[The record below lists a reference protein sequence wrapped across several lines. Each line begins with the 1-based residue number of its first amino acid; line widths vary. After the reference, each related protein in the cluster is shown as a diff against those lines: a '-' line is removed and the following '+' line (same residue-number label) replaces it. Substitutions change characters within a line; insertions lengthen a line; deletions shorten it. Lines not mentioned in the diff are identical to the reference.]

1 MQSALKQLFMR
12 NLLLII
18 TSTTMV
24 FFIVLRANATIDA
37 LLQMQLGNPSSA
49 TANTNNHDHYLI
61 QRTVEALDYS
71 DNLGEPVWASWDL
84 SAGDVGSAPRSSS
97 YYTDTNLPPNFTRVT
112 TTDYN
117 GVGNIDFN
125 RGHLCPSEDRTD
137 TSTNNKLVFFM
148 SNIMPQSGP
157 NNQGV
162 WNNLESDC
170 RTFASAGNELLI
182 ICGPSGFG
190 TNKIPSGK
198 AYIGSNVWKIAV
210 FVPLG
215 SGSNTALSRL
225 SVTNRVIAVSIPN
238 VTNGLSSSW
247 QTYLT
252 STRQIELDTGFTFF
266 SAVPANIAA
275 VFRAKVDGSP
285 GPGITNVSPA
295 SGAVSSS
302 VVIKGTN
309 FAGASVVWFNST
321 NASFTVNSSNQITA
335 TVPTGATTGPVSVI
349 APGGLA
355 VSAGNF
361 TVTPAGKP
369 GFQSIYFAGGN
380 VSLTITGAAA
390 NSYTIMAVTNLSNPQ
405 WVTLLTTNSPTLP
418 FTFTDTN
425 ADLPQRFYRVLE
437 Q

>member
-1 MQSALKQLFMR
+1 MRTLFLITASAAV
-12 NLLLII
+12 
-18 TSTTMV
+18 V
-24 FFIVLRANATIDA
+24 FFLVPCANATIDA
-37 LLQMQLGNPSSA
+37 SLQMQLGNPSNASA
-49 TANTNNHDHYLI
+49 DTNNHNHYLV

-84 SAGDVGSAPRSSS
+84 TAGDVGSATRSTS
-97 YYTDTNLPPNFTRVT
+97 YYMDTNLPPNFTRLT
-112 TTDYN
+112 TDDYN

-137 TSTNNKLVFFM
+137 TSADIKLVFFM

-182 ICGPSGFG
+182 LCGPSGFG
-190 TNKIPSGK
+190 TKKIPSGK

-210 FVPLG
+210 IVPTN
-215 SGSNTALSRL
+215 SGTALSRL

-252 STRQIELDTGFTFF
+252 SARQIELDTGFMFF
-266 SAVPANIAA
+266 TAVPANIAA

-285 GPGITNVSPA
+285 VPGITNVSPT
-295 SGAVSSS
+295 SGSVGTS

-309 FAGASVVWFNST
+309 FAVASVVRFNGT
-321 NASFTVNSSNQITA
+321 NAAFTLNSSNQITA
-335 TVPTGATTGPVSVI
+335 AVPTGATTGPVSVI

-355 VSAGNF
+355 TSAGNF
-361 TVTPAGKP
+361 TVSNPAIAP
-369 GFQSIYFAGGN
+369 SFSSLMFTNNQFQFTVNGTAGTN
-380 VSLTITGAAA
+380 YVVQVT
-390 NSYTIMAVTNLSNPQ
+390 TNLAAPDWIPLLTNAAPFSFGESN
-405 WVTLLTTNSPTLP
+405 TLL
-418 FTFTDTN
+418 FG
-425 ADLPQRFYRVLE
+425 QRFYRATVAP
-437 Q
+437 

>member
-1 MQSALKQLFMR
+1 MRTLFLITASAAV
-12 NLLLII
+12 
-18 TSTTMV
+18 V
-24 FFIVLRANATIDA
+24 FFLVPCANATIDA
-37 LLQMQLGNPSSA
+37 SLQMQLGNPSNASA
-49 TANTNNHDHYLI
+49 DTNNHNHYLV

-84 SAGDVGSAPRSSS
+84 TAGDVGSATRSTS
-97 YYTDTNLPPNFTRVT
+97 YYMDTNLPPNFTRLT
-112 TTDYN
+112 TDDYN

-137 TSTNNKLVFFM
+137 TSADNKLVFFM

-182 ICGPSGFG
+182 LCGPSGFG
-190 TNKIPSGK
+190 TKKIPSGK

-210 FVPLG
+210 IVPTN
-215 SGSNTALSRL
+215 SGTALSRL

-252 STRQIELDTGFTFF
+252 SARQIELDTGFMFF
-266 SAVPANIAA
+266 TAVPANIAA

-285 GPGITNVSPA
+285 VPGITNVSPT
-295 SGAVSSS
+295 SGSVGTS

-309 FAGASVVWFNST
+309 FAGASVVWFNGT
-321 NASFTVNSSNQITA
+321 NAAFTLNSGNQITA

-355 VSAGNF
+355 TSAGNF
-361 TVTPAGKP
+361 TVSNPAIAP
-369 GFQSIYFAGGN
+369 SFSSLMFTNNQFQFTVNGTAGTN
-380 VSLTITGAAA
+380 YVVQVT
-390 NSYTIMAVTNLSNPQ
+390 TNLAAPDWIPLLTNAAPFSFGESN
-405 WVTLLTTNSPTLP
+405 TLL
-418 FTFTDTN
+418 FG
-425 ADLPQRFYRVLE
+425 QRFYRATVAP
-437 Q
+437 

>member
-1 MQSALKQLFMR
+1 MHKP
-12 NLLLII
+12 LII
-18 TSTTMV
+18 
-24 FFIVLRANATIDA
+24 RAICVSAVALCFTAPQAGAIIDVS
-37 LLQMQLGNPSSA
+37 LQMQLGNPSNA

-84 SAGDVGSAPRSSS
+84 TAGDVGSAPRSPS
-97 YYTDTNLPPNFTRVT
+97 YYTDTNLPPNFYRVT
-112 TTDYN
+112 DNDYV
-117 GVGNIDFN
+117 GVGAINFN

-137 TSTNNKLVFFM
+137 TSANNKLVFFM

-162 WNNLESDC
+162 WENLESDC
-170 RTFASAGNELLI
+170 RTLASAGKELLL

-210 FVPLG
+210 IVPTN
-215 SGSNTALSRL
+215 SGTALSRL
-225 SVTNRVIAVSIPN
+225 SITNRVIAVSIPN
-238 VTNGLSSSW
+238 VTNGFSSAW
-247 QTYLT
+247 QNYVT
-252 STRQIELDTGFTFF
+252 SPRQIEQNTGFTFF

-285 GPGITNVSPA
+285 VPGITNISPT
-295 SGAVSSS
+295 SGNVGSS

-309 FAGASVVWFNST
+309 FTGASVVWFNGT
-321 NASFTVNSSNQITA
+321 NAAFTLNSGSQITA
-335 TVPTGATTGPVSVI
+335 TVPTNAPPGPVSVI

-355 VSAGNF
+355 TSTKDF
-361 TVTPAGKP
+361 TVQGTGPGIQSFGFASGHFNMTISGTTGKT
-369 GFQSIYFAGGN
+369 YTVFA
-380 VSLTITGAAA
+380 A
-390 NSYTIMAVTNLSNPQ
+390 TNLVNPD
-405 WVTLLTTNSPTLP
+405 WIAVFSTNATAMP
-418 FTFTDTN
+418 FAFTDTN
-425 ADLPQRFYRVLE
+425 TVLARRFYRVLE

>member
-1 MQSALKQLFMR
+1 MRKPSIIRAICGSAV
-12 NLLLII
+12 LLCCAA
-18 TSTTMV
+18 
-24 FFIVLRANATIDA
+24 FQAEATIDTN
-37 LLQMQLGNPSSA
+37 LQMQLGNPSGA
-49 TANTNNHDHYLI
+49 IVDTNNHNHYLI

-84 SAGDVGSAPRSSS
+84 TTGDVGSATRSTT
-97 YYTDTNLPPNFTRVT
+97 YYTDTNLPPNFYRVT

-137 TSTNNKLVFFM
+137 TTNDNKLVFFM

-170 RTFASAGNELLI
+170 RDLASAGNELLI
-182 ICGPSGFG
+182 LCGPSGFG
-190 TNKIPSGK
+190 TNTIPSGK

-210 FVPLG
+210 IVPTN
-215 SGSNTALSRL
+215 SGTALSRL

-252 STRQIELDTGFTFF
+252 SPWQIEQDTGFTFF

-285 GPGITNVSPA
+285 VPGITNVSPT
-295 SGAVSSS
+295 SGSVGSS
-302 VVIKGTN
+302 VVINGTN
-309 FAGASVVWFNST
+309 FAGASVVWFNGT
-321 NASFTVNSSNQITA
+321 NAAFTLNSSNQITA

-355 VSAGNF
+355 TSAGNF
-361 TVTPAGKP
+361 TVSNAAIAPSFSSLVFTNNQFQFTLNGTAGSNYVV
-369 GFQSIYFAGGN
+369 Q
-380 VSLTITGAAA
+380 VS
-390 NSYTIMAVTNLSNPQ
+390 TNLANPN
-405 WVTLLTTNSPTLP
+405 WISLS
-418 FTFTDTN
+418 TN
-425 ADLPQRFYRVLE
+425 AAPFSFVETNAGTFGQRFYRTMVAP
-437 Q
+437 

>member
-1 MQSALKQLFMR
+1 LAIK
-12 NLLLII
+12 LLLYQL
-18 TSTTMV
+18 S
-24 FFIVLRANATIDA
+24 VLFLAVCQAKATIDVS
-37 LLQMQLGNPSSA
+37 LQMQLGNPSNASA
-49 TANTNNHDHYLI
+49 DTNNHVHYLI

-84 SAGDVGSAPRSSS
+84 TASDIGGSGRNST
-97 YYTDTNLPPNFTRVT
+97 YYTDTNLPPDFYRVT

-125 RGHLCPSEDRTD
+125 RGHLCSSDDRTD
-137 TSTNNKLVFFM
+137 TTNDNKLVFYM

-162 WNNLESDC
+162 WENLESDC
-170 RTFASAGNELLI
+170 NTFASAGNELLLL
-182 ICGPSGFG
+182 CGPSGFG
-190 TNKIPSGK
+190 ANKIPSGK

-210 FVPLG
+210 IVPLG
-215 SGSNTALSRL
+215 SGTALSRL
-225 SVTNRVIAVSIPN
+225 NATNRVIAVSIPN

-247 QTYLT
+247 QTYVT
-252 STRQIELDTGFTFF
+252 SPGKIEQDTGFIFF

-285 GPGITNVSPA
+285 VPGITNVSPA
-295 SGAVSSS
+295 SGNVGSS

-309 FAGASVVWFNST
+309 FNGASVVWFNGT
-321 NASFTVNSSNQITA
+321 NATFTLNSGSQITA
-335 TVPTGATTGPVSVI
+335 TVPANAATGPVSVI

-361 TVTPAGKP
+361 TVTAASKP
-369 GFQSIYFAGGN
+369 GFQSISFAGGN
-380 VSLTITGAAA
+380 MSLTITGAVAA
-390 NSYTIMAVTNLSNPQ
+390 SYTIMVVTNLADTN
-405 WVTLLTTNSPTLP
+405 WVTLLTTNPAALP
-418 FTFTDTN
+418 FTFVDTN
-425 ADLPQRFYRVLE
+425 KLPQRFYRVNT

>member
-1 MQSALKQLFMR
+1 MRTLFLITASAAV
-12 NLLLII
+12 
-18 TSTTMV
+18 V
-24 FFIVLRANATIDA
+24 FFLVPCANATIDA
-37 LLQMQLGNPSSA
+37 SLQMQLGNPRSA
-49 TANTNNHDHYLI
+49 TADTNNHDHYLI

-84 SAGDVGSAPRSSS
+84 TAGDVGSATRSTS
-97 YYTDTNLPPNFTRVT
+97 YYTDTNLPPNFYRVKDS
-112 TTDYN
+112 DYN

-137 TSTNNKLVFFM
+137 TTSDNKLVFFM

-170 RTFASAGNELLI
+170 RDFASAGNELLI
-182 ICGPSGFG
+182 LCGPSGFG
-190 TNKIPSGK
+190 INTIPSGK
-198 AYIGSNVWKIAV
+198 AYIASNVWKIAV
-210 FVPLG
+210 IVPTN
-215 SGSNTALSRL
+215 SGTALSRL

-252 STRQIELDTGFTFF
+252 SAQQIELDTGFNFF

-285 GPGITNVSPA
+285 MPGITNISPT
-295 SGAVSSS
+295 SGS
-302 VVIKGTN
+302 VGTSVIIKGTN
-309 FAGASVVWFNST
+309 FAGASVVWFNGT
-321 NASFTVNSSNQITA
+321 NAAFTLNSGNQITA

-355 VSAGNF
+355 TSGGNF
-361 TVTPAGKP
+361 TVSNPAIAP
-369 GFQSIYFAGGN
+369 SFSSLMFTNNQFQFTVNGTAGTN
-380 VSLTITGAAA
+380 YVVQVT
-390 NSYTIMAVTNLSNPQ
+390 TNLAAPD
-405 WVTLLTTNSPTLP
+405 WIPLLTNAAP
-418 FTFTDTN
+418 FSFVESN
-425 ADLPQRFYRVLE
+425 ALLFGQRFYRATVAP
-437 Q
+437 

>member
-1 MQSALKQLFMR
+1 MRTLFLITASAAV
-12 NLLLII
+12 
-18 TSTTMV
+18 V
-24 FFIVLRANATIDA
+24 FFLVPCANATIDA
-37 LLQMQLGNPSSA
+37 SLQMQLGNPSGA
-49 TANTNNHDHYLI
+49 IVDTNNHNHYLI

-84 SAGDVGSAPRSSS
+84 TAGDVGSATRSTS
-97 YYTDTNLPPNFTRVT
+97 YYMDTNLPPNFTRLT
-112 TTDYN
+112 TDDYN

-137 TSTNNKLVFFM
+137 TSADNKLVFFM

-182 ICGPSGFG
+182 LCGPSGFG
-190 TNKIPSGK
+190 TNTIPSGK
-198 AYIGSNVWKIAV
+198 AYIASNVWKIAV
-210 FVPLG
+210 IVPTN
-215 SGSNTALSRL
+215 SGTALSRL

-252 STRQIELDTGFTFF
+252 SAQQIELDTGFTFF

-285 GPGITNVSPA
+285 MPGITNVSPT
-295 SGAVSSS
+295 SGSVGTS

-309 FAGASVVWFNST
+309 FAGASVVWFNGT
-321 NASFTVNSSNQITA
+321 NAAFTLNSGNQITA

-355 VSAGNF
+355 TSAGNF
-361 TVTPAGKP
+361 TVSNPAIAP
-369 GFQSIYFAGGN
+369 SFSSLMFTNNQFQFTVNG
-380 VSLTITGAAA
+380 TTGS
-390 NSYTIMAVTNLSNPQ
+390 NYVVQVTTNLAAPDWIPLLTNAAPFSFVESN
-405 WVTLLTTNSPTLP
+405 TLL
-418 FTFTDTN
+418 FG
-425 ADLPQRFYRVLE
+425 QRFYRATVAP
-437 Q
+437 

>member
-1 MQSALKQLFMR
+1 MRTLFLITASAAV
-12 NLLLII
+12 
-18 TSTTMV
+18 V
-24 FFIVLRANATIDA
+24 FFLVPCANATIDA
-37 LLQMQLGNPSSA
+37 SLQMQLGNPSNASA
-49 TANTNNHDHYLI
+49 DTNNHNHYLV

-84 SAGDVGSAPRSSS
+84 TAGDVGSATRSTS
-97 YYTDTNLPPNFTRVT
+97 YYMDTNLPPNFTRLT
-112 TTDYN
+112 TDDYN

-137 TSTNNKLVFFM
+137 TSADNKLVFFM

-182 ICGPSGFG
+182 LCGPSGFG
-190 TNKIPSGK
+190 TKKIPSGK

-210 FVPLG
+210 IVPTN
-215 SGSNTALSRL
+215 SGAALSRL

-252 STRQIELDTGFTFF
+252 SARQIELDTGFMFF
-266 SAVPANIAA
+266 TAVPANIAA

-285 GPGITNVSPA
+285 VPGITNVSPT
-295 SGAVSSS
+295 SGSVGTS

-309 FAGASVVWFNST
+309 FAGASVVWFNGT
-321 NASFTVNSSNQITA
+321 NAAFTLNSSNQITA
-335 TVPTGATTGPVSVI
+335 AVPTGATTGPVSVI

-355 VSAGNF
+355 TSAGNF
-361 TVTPAGKP
+361 TVSNPAIAP
-369 GFQSIYFAGGN
+369 SFSSLMFTNNQFQFTVNGTAGTN
-380 VSLTITGAAA
+380 YVVQVT
-390 NSYTIMAVTNLSNPQ
+390 TNLAAPDWIPLLTNAAPFSFGESN
-405 WVTLLTTNSPTLP
+405 TLL
-418 FTFTDTN
+418 FG
-425 ADLPQRFYRVLE
+425 QRFYRATVAP
-437 Q
+437 

>member
-1 MQSALKQLFMR
+1 MRTLFLITASAAV
-12 NLLLII
+12 
-18 TSTTMV
+18 V
-24 FFIVLRANATIDA
+24 FFLVPCANATIDA
-37 LLQMQLGNPSSA
+37 SLQMQLGNPSNASA
-49 TANTNNHDHYLI
+49 DTNNHNHYLV

-84 SAGDVGSAPRSSS
+84 TAGDVGSATRSTS
-97 YYTDTNLPPNFTRVT
+97 YYMDTNLPPNFTRLT
-112 TTDYN
+112 TDDYN

-137 TSTNNKLVFFM
+137 TSADNKLVFFM

-182 ICGPSGFG
+182 LCGPSGFG
-190 TNKIPSGK
+190 TKKIPSGK

-210 FVPLG
+210 IVPTN
-215 SGSNTALSRL
+215 SGTALSRL

-252 STRQIELDTGFTFF
+252 SARQIELDTGFMFF
-266 SAVPANIAA
+266 TAVPANIAA

-285 GPGITNVSPA
+285 VPGITNVSLT
-295 SGAVSSS
+295 SGSVGTS

-309 FAGASVVWFNST
+309 FAGASVVWFNGT
-321 NASFTVNSSNQITA
+321 NAAFTLNSSNQITA
-335 TVPTGATTGPVSVI
+335 AVPTGATTGPVSVI

-355 VSAGNF
+355 TSAGNF
-361 TVTPAGKP
+361 TVSNPAIAP
-369 GFQSIYFAGGN
+369 SFSSLMFTNNQFQFTVNGTAGTN
-380 VSLTITGAAA
+380 YVVQVT
-390 NSYTIMAVTNLSNPQ
+390 TNLAAPDWIPLLTNAAPFSFGESN
-405 WVTLLTTNSPTLP
+405 TLL
-418 FTFTDTN
+418 FG
-425 ADLPQRFYRVLE
+425 QRFYRATVAP
-437 Q
+437 

>member
-1 MQSALKQLFMR
+1 MRTLFLITASAAV
-12 NLLLII
+12 
-18 TSTTMV
+18 V
-24 FFIVLRANATIDA
+24 FFLVPCANATIDA
-37 LLQMQLGNPSSA
+37 SLQMQLGNPSNASA
-49 TANTNNHDHYLI
+49 DTNNHNHYLV

-84 SAGDVGSAPRSSS
+84 TAGDVGSATRSTS
-97 YYTDTNLPPNFTRVT
+97 YYMDTNLPPNFTRLT
-112 TTDYN
+112 TDDYN

-137 TSTNNKLVFFM
+137 TSADNKLVFFM

-182 ICGPSGFG
+182 LCGPSGFG
-190 TNKIPSGK
+190 TKKIPSGK

-210 FVPLG
+210 IVPTN
-215 SGSNTALSRL
+215 SGTALSRL

-252 STRQIELDTGFTFF
+252 SARQIELDTGFMFF
-266 SAVPANIAA
+266 TAVPANIAA

-285 GPGITNVSPA
+285 VPGITNVSPT
-295 SGAVSSS
+295 SGSVGTS

-309 FAGASVVWFNST
+309 FAGASVVWFNGT
-321 NASFTVNSSNQITA
+321 NAAFTLNSSNQITA
-335 TVPTGATTGPVSVI
+335 AVPTGATTGPVSVI

-355 VSAGNF
+355 TSAGNF
-361 TVTPAGKP
+361 TVSNPAIAP
-369 GFQSIYFAGGN
+369 SFSSLMFTNNQFQFTVNGTAGTN
-380 VSLTITGAAA
+380 YVVQVT
-390 NSYTIMAVTNLSNPQ
+390 TNLAAPDWIPLLTNAAPFSFGESN
-405 WVTLLTTNSPTLP
+405 TLL
-418 FTFTDTN
+418 FG
-425 ADLPQRFYRVLE
+425 QRFYRATVAP
-437 Q
+437 

>member
-1 MQSALKQLFMR
+1 MCKPSIIRAICVSAVMLCCTAFQ
-12 NLLLII
+12 
-18 TSTTMV
+18 
-24 FFIVLRANATIDA
+24 ADATIDTN
-37 LLQMQLGNPSSA
+37 LQMQLGNPSNA
-49 TANTNNHDHYLI
+49 TADTNNHDHYLI

-84 SAGDVGSAPRSSS
+84 TAGDVGSATRSTS
-97 YYTDTNLPPNFTRVT
+97 YYKDTNLPPNFTRLT
-112 TTDYN
+112 TDDYN

-137 TSTNNKLVFFM
+137 TSADNKLVFFM

-170 RTFASAGNELLI
+170 RDFASAGNELLI
-182 ICGPSGFG
+182 LCGPSGFG

-198 AYIGSNVWKIAV
+198 AYIGSNVWKIV
-210 FVPLG
+210 VIVPTN
-215 SGSNTALSRL
+215 SDTALSRL

-252 STRQIELDTGFTFF
+252 SPRKIEQDTGFTFF

-285 GPGITNVSPA
+285 IPGITNVSPI
-295 SGAVSSS
+295 SGSVGSS

-309 FAGASVVWFNST
+309 FAGASVVWFNGT
-321 NASFTVNSSNQITA
+321 NATFTLNSGNQITA
-335 TVPTGATTGPVSVI
+335 TVPAGATTGPVSVI

-361 TVTPAGKP
+361 TVSNPVIAP
-369 GFQSIYFAGGN
+369 SFS
-380 VSLTITGAAA
+380 SLTFTNNQFQFTVNGTAGT
-390 NSYTIMAVTNLSNPQ
+390 NYVVQVTTNLAAPD
-405 WVTLLTTNSPTLP
+405 WKP
-418 FTFTDTN
+418 FLTN
-425 ADLPQRFYRVLE
+425 AAPFFFVETNAGTFDQRFYRAVVA